1 MSANPSRPSP
11 EDAHK
16 ATAAAAAET
25 ARALTELARRAGSAV
40 QERFDGLGVDP
51 REYTEMAGERLENA
65 QQYLVDRIN
74 ERPVPAALAALGIGV
89 VIGMLLSGH
98 RR

>member
-1 MSANPSRPSP
+1 MPAKTSRPSP
-11 EDAHK
+11 DEAHK
-16 ATAAAAAET
+16 ATAEAAAET
-25 ARALTELARRAGSAV
+25 ARALNDLARRAGSAV

-89 VIGMLLSGH
+89 VIGMLLTGH

>member
-1 MSANPSRPSP
+1 MPAKSSRPSV

-16 ATAAAAAET
+16 ATTAAAADT
-25 ARALTELARRAGSAV
+25 ARALNDLARRAGSVV

-51 REYTEMAGERLENA
+51 REYTEMASERLENA

-74 ERPVPAALAALGIGV
+74 ERPVPAALAALGLGV
-89 VIGMLLSGH
+89 VIGMLLSGS